1 MQLIVGDDDNRRT
14 TDEKPQLRKRVEDDV
29 SQDSSTKEHY
39 GINKITEYDRYSRR
53 IDGDD

>member
-1 MQLIVGDDDNRRT
+1 MQLIVGNDDNRRT
-14 TDEKPQLRKRVEDDV
+14 TYEEPQLRKSIVNDV

-53 IDGDD
+53 IDGED